1 MKFAKFLVGL
11 SFLVSAGAAAG
22 SWYLYEQLQAEKVA
36 NQRLESQLVQLDEQ
50 NNTLKRQVAEAEQLK
65 QEVERL
71 RAQVKDYANQR
82 DSVKKELDAAHAKST
97 DLQKQ
102 IQKLESE
109 KKELNEKLNLARAT
123 ETAVVQEATKLPE
136 IPTTAGGPLPAP
148 NPSSAATASPVPPV
162 TKPPAPAKTEKPVGK
177 PAAKIPEKE
186 TKKEF
191 QKPIPM
197 PTSAP
202 APTKGVE
209 DNRPQQVLSVNRQF
223 NFVVV
228 NLGLRDHVKIGDT
241 LRVEQKGK
249 LIGRIQV
256 EKLYENFSACAIL
269 EEAKPSQIH
278 EGDLVRVG

>member
-11 SFLVSAGAAAG
+11 SFVVSAGAAAG
-22 SWYLYEQLQAEKVA
+22 SWYLYEQLQAEKVT
-36 NQRLESQLVQLDEQ
+36 NQRLESQIVQLDEQ

-71 RAQVKDYANQR
+71 RAQVKDYVNQR
-82 DSVKKELDAAHAKST
+82 DSVKKELDLAHAKST

-109 KKELNEKLNLARAT
+109 KKELNEKLNLAKAA
-123 ETAVVQEATKLPE
+123 ETAVVQEANKLPD
-136 IPTTAGGPLPAP
+136 IPATGLAEPTSFVPPSTTAAP
-148 NPSSAATASPVPPV
+148 SVAR
-162 TKPPAPAKTEKPVGK
+162 PPAPAKTETSVEK
-177 PAAKIPEKE
+177 PAPKAPAKE
-186 TKKEF
+186 TPKEF
-191 QKPIPM
+191 QKPIPAPL
-197 PTSAP
+197 PTPVP
-202 APTKGVE
+202 AKGVE
-209 DNRPQQVLSVNRQF
+209 DKRPQQVLSVNRQF

-228 NLGLRDHVKIGDT
+228 NLGLRDHVKIGDA